1 MISADFYLSSVLL
14 FKCSISGTIGDE
26 TILVVMLPAASGA
39 LLALK
44 PWMGGRV
51 SPTFSRGGGRATGR
65 RGGGRVTVATFPRG
79 TRGGYVPR
87 ILSSS

>member
-39 LLALK
+39 LLVLET
-44 PWMGGRV
+44 WMAGEGFTCPQQGWREGHWKEGWWEGHCGYF
-51 SPTFSRGGGRATGR
+51 PQGHQRWMCPQN
-65 RGGGRVTVATFPRG
+65 TV
-79 TRGGYVPR
+79 
-87 ILSSS
+87 